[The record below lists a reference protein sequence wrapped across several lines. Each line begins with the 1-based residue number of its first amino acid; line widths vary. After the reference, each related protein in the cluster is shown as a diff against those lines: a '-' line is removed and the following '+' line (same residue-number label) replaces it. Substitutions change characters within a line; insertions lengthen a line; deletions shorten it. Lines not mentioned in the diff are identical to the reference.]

1 MRKEQYKRLEP
12 FFVRRSARQRLILY
26 LFACGM
32 TVPEL
37 VNYTVK
43 DLSSLALP
51 EELVLSRDEVL
62 DLLQESK
69 PSSLVFVFPRGNPMT
84 HTDFYRIVRQ
94 AAEMV
99 FEKPMSRQ
107 QFVAYIKKGELVGA
121 E

>member
-1 MRKEQYKRLEP
+1 MKKDQYNRLEP

-37 VNYTVK
+37 VSFTVK
-43 DLSSLALP
+43 DLKALELS
-51 EELVLSRDEVL
+51 EELILSRDEVL
-62 DLLQESK
+62 DLLPESK
-69 PSSLVFVFPRGNPMT
+69 PGSLVFVFPRGNPMT

-107 QFVAYIKKGELVGA
+107 QFVEYINKGELVS
-121 E
+121 